1 MNVTL
6 FSHHIPASVARSDP
20 RVKSRFLEFFTAQ
33 IRNPNTRRS
42 YAKATIEFL
51 RWCETWGATSLPSI
65 APMHVAGWIEE
76 MTHTHS
82 APTVKQRLAT
92 VRHPF
97 DWLVTGQVMATIPPS
112 RCAALPIRAG
122 LVKRPCWR
130 RGGTATPRQDSN
142 TYHYRRCFR
151 R

>member
-6 FSHHIPASVARSDP
+6 FSHHIPASVARSVP

-42 YAKATIEFL
+42 YAKGTIEFL

-92 VRHPF
+92 VRHLF
-97 DWLVTGQVMATIPPS
+97 DWLVTGQVMATNPAQSVRGPAHS
-112 RCAALPIRAG
+112 RRTGKTPVLAP
-122 LVKRPCWR
+122 KRHGNSSTGFQHVPL
-130 RGGTATPRQDSN
+130 
-142 TYHYRRCFR
+142 
-151 R
+151 